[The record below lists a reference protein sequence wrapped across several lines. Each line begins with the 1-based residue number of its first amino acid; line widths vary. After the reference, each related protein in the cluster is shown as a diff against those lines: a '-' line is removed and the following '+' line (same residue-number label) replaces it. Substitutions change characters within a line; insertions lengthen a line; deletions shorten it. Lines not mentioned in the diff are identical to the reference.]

1 MEIKEPTVF
10 ADFADIALKNTEEAF
25 LLFKTRT
32 AGLSQS
38 EVTLRQGIY
47 GANALNEKTTSWVTI
62 FLRQFKSAFVYL
74 LLAACAVSLFQGE
87 YVDAGMVF
95 LFLFLNAVLG
105 FYQEFRAEKALSLL
119 KTFVDRKTRVRR
131 DGVESLI
138 SVNSIVPGDIVLLDA
153 GDMLPGDGYFIRAE
167 KVTVDESPLTG
178 ETEPI
183 AKSVGALGEPPRGYY
198 GATNIGFTRTT
209 LLSGDAEVLIFAT
222 GAQTVIGDIAKHM
235 QEAESP
241 SAFEDGISKFSKFI
255 LKLVLGTIPLI
266 FVLNYFVHGDEFDA
280 ARFVLFSIAL
290 TVSVIPEALPLV
302 MTISLSRGALNL
314 AKKHIVPRRL
324 SAIED
329 LGSIDVLCT
338 DKTGTITE
346 NKLAVSGLF
355 GNKEETLRFALM
367 VPLSAPGSTNIQ
379 NSVFDTAIIDS
390 ASSDM
395 KKALP
400 TLTRIDELPFDPIR
414 RRDSVLIDMGG
425 QHALIM
431 RGSPEVVYK
440 TANAEIDAETKS
452 WIETEGSKGCR
463 VIAVA
468 WSEKEN
474 WITQVT
480 DETERGVRVVG
491 LISFADPLKS
501 STREAVREATK
512 LGVQVKIITGDARE
526 VGAWVG
532 CEAGIITD
540 KNEVITGDELDRM
553 TPEQKI
559 EAVDRYHV
567 FARTMPLQKT
577 EIIMLLQKRHLVG
590 FLGEGFNDAPALKM
604 AHVGLAVANAS
615 DIAQDASDLVLLNP
629 SLMVIIDGVKEGRK
643 IFANSMK
650 YLRATLASNFGNF
663 FALAF
668 SSLFIP
674 YLPML
679 PIQVLLLNLLS
690 DFPMMTIATDNV
702 DDKELEKPKGY
713 KVTELTSVAIVLG
726 VVSTMFDFAFFG
738 YFQQFGESVLQTMWF
753 AGSIITELIIVF
765 SIRTTLP
772 FWKARRPANSLIFL
786 SIFVMTLTVGM
797 LYIPKVQEVFHF
809 IEPGLN
815 YLIPA
820 GILIGAYFIT
830 TEIVKLMFYRLWKD
844 KDTFAAGLVTVK

>member
-1 MEIKEPTVF
+1 MLTKEKIAFAEIALQTREEVF
-10 ADFADIALKNTEEAF
+10 ALLDTSAEGISESEAGV
-25 LLFKTRT
+25 RR
-32 AGLSQS
+32 S
-38 EVTLRQGIY
+38 RY
-47 GANALNEKTTSWVTI
+47 GTNALDEKTTSWVEI
-62 FLRQFKSAFVYL
+62 FVRQFKSAFIYL
-74 LLAACAVSLFQGE
+74 LLAATGVAAFQGE
-87 YVDAGMVF
+87 YIDAGMIL
-95 LFLFLNAVLG
+95 LFLLLNAILG
-105 FYQEFRAEKALSLL
+105 FYQESRAEKALSLL

-131 DGVESLI
+131 DGIESSI
-138 SVNSIVPGDIVLLDA
+138 SVSAVVPGDIVLLDA

-167 KVTVDESPLTG
+167 GVTVDESPLTG
-178 ETEPI
+178 EGKPI
-183 AKSVGALGEPPRGYY
+183 PKMVGALTESPKGYY
-198 GATNIGFTRTT
+198 GADNIGFTRTT
-209 LLSGDAEVLIFAT
+209 LLSGDADVLIFAT
-222 GAQTVIGDIAKHM
+222 GGETVIGDIAKHM
-235 QEAESP
+235 QESESP
-241 SAFEDGISKFSKFI
+241 SAFEEGINKFSKFI
-255 LKLVLGTIPLI
+255 LKLVLATIPII
-266 FVLNYFVHGDEFDA
+266 FVLNYFVHGDDFDVA
-280 ARFVLFSIAL
+280 KFALFSIAL

-314 AKKHIVPRRL
+314 AKKQVVPRRL

-346 NKLAVSGLF
+346 NKLAVSGIY
-355 GNKEETLRFALM
+355 GDIVETLRYALM
-367 VPLSAPGSTNIQ
+367 VPLSAPTSTSIQ
-379 NSVFDTAIIDS
+379 NSVFDIALLDHATD
-390 ASSDM
+390 DV

-400 TLTRIDELPFDPIR
+400 SLSRIDELPFDPIR
-414 RRDSVLIDMGG
+414 RRDSVLLDADGR
-425 QHALIM
+425 HVLVM
-431 RGSPEVVYK
+431 RGSPEMVYQSAGK
-440 TANAEIDAETKS
+440 EIDADTAV
-452 WIETEGSKGCR
+452 WIQSEGGKGCR

-468 WSEKEN
+468 WSEQED
-474 WITQVT
+474 WIANVT
-480 DETERGVRVVG
+480 EETERGVHVVG
-491 LISFADPLKS
+491 LIAFADPLKA
-501 STREAVREATK
+501 STRDAVREAKK

-532 CEAGIITD
+532 CEAGIISD
-540 KNEVITGDELDRM
+540 RSEVITGDELDRM
-553 TPEQKI
+553 TREEKLV
-559 EAVDRYHV
+559 AVDRYHV

-577 EIIMLLQKRHLVG
+577 EIIVLLQEKHLVG
-590 FLGEGFNDAPALKM
+590 FLGEGFNDAPALKA

-615 DIAQDASDLVLLNP
+615 DIAQDAADVVLLNP
-629 SLMVIIDGVKEGRK
+629 SLTVIVDGVKEGRK

-663 FALAF
+663 YALAF

-702 DDKELEKPKGY
+702 DDKELEKPRGY
-713 KVTELTSVAIVLG
+713 KVAELTTVAIVLG

-753 AGSIITELIIVF
+753 AGSIVTELVIVF

-772 FWKARRPANSLIFL
+772 FWKAKRPSNGLIFL
-786 SIFVMTLTVGM
+786 SLFVMILTVAL

-830 TEIVKLMFYRLWKD
+830 TEVVKQLFYKLWKD
-844 KDTFAAGLVTVK
+844 KDTFAAGLVAVK

>member
-1 MEIKEPTVF
+1 MLTKENIVIANFAGIALQNSDEVF
-10 ADFADIALKNTEEAF
+10 ALLDTSHAGIAGSEAD
-25 LLFKTRT
+25 RRR
-32 AGLSQS
+32 G
-38 EVTLRQGIY
+38 VY
-47 GANALNEKTTSWVTI
+47 GANVLDEKSASWIEI

-74 LLAACAVSLFQGE
+74 LLAACLVSLFQGE

-105 FYQEFRAEKALSLL
+105 FYQEFRAEKSLSLL
-119 KTFVDRKTRVRR
+119 KTFIDRKTRVRR
-131 DGVESLI
+131 DGVES
-138 SVNSIVPGDIVLLDA
+138 SVSVSAIVPGDIVLLDA

-167 KVTVDESPLTG
+167 GVTVDESPLTG
-178 ETEPI
+178 EGKPI
-183 AKSVGALGEPPRGYY
+183 AKIVGALTLPPRGYY
-198 GATNIGFTRTT
+198 GADNIGFTRTT
-209 LLSGDAEVLIFAT
+209 LLSGEAEVLIFAT
-222 GAQTVIGDIAKHM
+222 GGKTVIGDIAKHM

-241 SAFEDGISKFSKFI
+241 SAFEEGISQFSKFI
-255 LKLVLGTIPLI
+255 LKLVLATIPII
-266 FVLNYFVHGDEFDA
+266 FVLNYFVHGDEFDV

-314 AKKHIVPRRL
+314 AKKQIVPRRL

-346 NKLAVSGLF
+346 NKLAVSSMF
-355 GNKEETLRFALM
+355 GDKAETLRYALM
-367 VPLSAPGSTNIQ
+367 VPLSAPSSTSVQ
-379 NSVFDTAIIDS
+379 NNVFDTALLDH
-390 ASSDM
+390 ASTGV

-400 TLTRIDELPFDPIR
+400 RLLRIDELPFDPIR
-414 RRDSVLIDMGG
+414 RRDSVLIDMDGRRT
-425 QHALIM
+425 LIM

-440 TANAEIDAETKS
+440 CAGKEIDTETKT
-452 WIETEGSKGCR
+452 WIEDEGGKGCR

-468 WSEKEN
+468 WSEQEN
-474 WITQVT
+474 WITSMT
-480 DETERGVRVVG
+480 EETERGVHVLG
-491 LISFADPLKS
+491 LIAFADPLKA
-501 STREAVREATK
+501 STREAVLEAKK

-532 CEAGIITD
+532 CEAGIISD
-540 KNEVITGDELDRM
+540 RSEVITGDELDRM
-553 TPEQKI
+553 TLEQKL
-559 EAVDRYHV
+559 EAVERYHV

-590 FLGEGFNDAPALKM
+590 FLGEGFNDAPALKA

-679 PIQVLLLNLLS
+679 PIQILLLNLLS

-702 DDKELEKPKGY
+702 DDKELAKPRGY
-713 KVTELTSVAIVLG
+713 KVAELTSVAIVLG

-753 AGSIITELIIVF
+753 AGSIITELVIVF

-772 FWKARRPANSLIFL
+772 FWKARRPATPLIFL
-786 SIFVMTLTVGM
+786 SVFVMILTVGM
-797 LYIPKVQEVFHF
+797 LYIPKVQEVFQF

-830 TEIVKLMFYRLWKD
+830 TEVVKLLFYRLWKD
-844 KDTFAAGLVTVK
+844 KDTFGAGLIVKS